1 MKFVNRKAKF
11 NFEIIEEYKSGIV
24 LFGSEVK
31 SIRLNNINFGD
42 SFITIINGV
51 PILKS
56 LHISKYENSS
66 YLNHDEMRDRTLLLN
81 KREIKKLEDL
91 VSQKGL
97 TLIPLEIFTD
107 RNLFKVKIGLCRGKK
122 LWNKKQS
129 IKERDLDID
138 LKRNLV

>member
-11 NFEIIEEYKSGIV
+11 NFEIIEEYNSGIV